1 MPASATT
8 APQDHLR
15 DGRCDAGAVT
25 APAAPRPGALLA
37 LVAAGGAAG
46 ALARHGLSVALP
58 SGAGGLPVAT
68 LLTNLSGCL
77 ALGLLVGRQP
87 RSGWLRPFLGT
98 GVLGGFT
105 TFSAFA
111 LETDRL
117 LVEAP
122 LLAMA
127 YVGAS
132 LAGGLALTGVGLRAG
147 RRREQA

>member
-1 MPASATT
+1 MTAT
-8 APQDHLR
+8 AP
-15 DGRCDAGAVT
+15 
-25 APAAPRPGALLA
+25 PRLGPLLA
-37 LVAAGGAAG
+37 LVAVGGAIG
-46 ALARHGLSVALP
+46 ALGRYGLSVVLP
-58 SGAGGLPVAT
+58 SDPGELPLAT

-77 ALGLLVGRQP
+77 ALGMLVGRQP
-87 RSGWLRPFLGT
+87 RSAWLRPFLGT

-122 LLAMA
+122 LLAGA

-132 LAGGLALTGVGLRAG
+132 LAGGLALTAAGLRWG
-147 RRREQA
+147 RRREQP

>member
-1 MPASATT
+1 MTAT
-8 APQDHLR
+8 PPPRLR
-15 DGRCDAGAVT
+15 
-25 APAAPRPGALLA
+25 ALLA
-37 LVAAGGAAG
+37 LVALGGAAG
-46 ALARHGLSVALP
+46 ALGRHGLSVVLP
-58 SGAGGLPVAT
+58 ADQGELPLAT

-87 RSGWLRPFLGT
+87 HSSWLRPFLGT

-117 LVEAP
+117 LVAAP
-122 LLAMA
+122 LLAVT

-132 LAGGLALTGVGLRAG
+132 LAGGLALTAAGLRWG
-147 RRREQA
+147 RRREHP

>member
-1 MPASATT
+1 MTSAG
-8 APQDHLR
+8 PPRL
-15 DGRCDAGAVT
+15 AV
-25 APAAPRPGALLA
+25 LLA
-37 LVAAGGAAG
+37 LVALGGAAG
-46 ALARHGLSVALP
+46 ALARHGLSVVLP
-58 SGAGGLPVAT
+58 MAPGQLPLAT

-77 ALGLLVGRQP
+77 ALGMLVGRQP
-87 RSGWLRPFLGT
+87 RASYLRPFLGT

-122 LLAMA
+122 LLGLA

-132 LAGGLALTGVGLRAG
+132 LAGGLALTAAGLRWG
-147 RRREQA
+147 RRRKEHP

>member
-1 MPASATT
+1 MTT
-8 APQDHLR
+8 
-15 DGRCDAGAVT
+15 
-25 APAAPRPGALLA
+25 PRPPRLGVLLA
-37 LVAAGGAAG
+37 LVALGGAVG
-46 ALARHGLSVALP
+46 ALARHGLSIAVPGGPGALP
-58 SGAGGLPVAT
+58 LAT
-68 LLTNLSGCL
+68 LLTNLAGCL
-77 ALGLLVGRQP
+77 GIGLLVGRRP
-87 RSGWLRPFLGT
+87 RTAWLRPFLGT

-132 LAGGLALTGVGLRAG
+132 LGGGLALTAAGLRWG
-147 RRREQA
+147 RPRGQA